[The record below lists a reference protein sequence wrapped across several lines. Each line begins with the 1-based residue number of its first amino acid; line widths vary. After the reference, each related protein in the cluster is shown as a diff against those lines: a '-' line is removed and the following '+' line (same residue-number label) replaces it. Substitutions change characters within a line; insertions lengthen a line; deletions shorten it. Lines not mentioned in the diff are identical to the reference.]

1 MNRNKQ
7 IIPELVFCVLVYI
20 IFKVSEKKIL
30 LVSIN
35 WFATHTKL
43 QSDRAFASIN
53 RFIAFIYFTFRTFVV
68 REMKNN
74 THAIRLE
81 L

>member
-1 MNRNKQ
+1 M
-7 IIPELVFCVLVYI
+7 PELVFCVHYLQSLGKEN
-20 IFKVSEKKIL
+20 FVSLNQLICH
-30 LVSIN
+30 
-35 WFATHTKL
+35 ATKL

-74 THAIRLE
+74 THVIRLE